1 MAPESHLWRGWGR
14 QDSGRLRKKEKWG
27 TWKERN
33 RNPPGL
39 PNLPFSE
46 KEKKNSGS
54 REKIEFLWTNKMG
67 NCCGTEAGS
76 KEHVYIFWKIFFI
89 RNFKIFQ
96 IFFYDLAEIIS
107 VLDGYKLRY
116 RDIFLMADSYTD
128 KVIFSTF

>member
-1 MAPESHLWRGWGR
+1 MAPESHFWRGWGR

-76 KEHVYIFWKIFFI
+76 KEHVYIFWPFLFKISKIFF
-89 RNFKIFQ
+89 KY
-96 IFFYDLAEIIS
+96 FFYDLAEIIS
-107 VLDGYKLRY
+107 VLHGYKLNS
-116 RDIFLMADSYTD
+116 RDIFLMTDSYTD
-128 KVIFSTF
+128 KVIFPTI